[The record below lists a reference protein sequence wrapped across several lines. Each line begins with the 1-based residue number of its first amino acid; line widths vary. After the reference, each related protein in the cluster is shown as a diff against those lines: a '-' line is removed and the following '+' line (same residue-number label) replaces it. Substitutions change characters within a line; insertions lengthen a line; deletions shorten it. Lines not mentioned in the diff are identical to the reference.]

1 MYIFLRSFLR
11 KVFSIFKLGLVKNKD
26 LRNLQQTFIDYTCLL
41 NKLNFYLL
49 FEKKLDKVKSKST
62 VDINFLVESK
72 SQNGQDLFALISNDF
87 KNGGVFIE
95 FGAYD
100 GVIFSNT
107 HLLEK
112 QFGWTGILI
121 DPIPSHYESMRQNR
135 KCRLIHGA
143 ITAEHQES
151 VLIEELP
158 ASDLSRFVG
167 KRKIFKKVHEVKA
180 LTLQEVID
188 QNLTSKEID
197 FLSIDIE
204 GDDIEILKS
213 LDLSRYKIKAI
224 CVEHNYREGSDKI
237 IDFMYKNRYDL
248 VYSEFSKN
256 DYWFELRR

>member
-11 KVFSIFKLGLVKNKD
+11 KVFSTFNLGLVKNKD
-26 LRNLQQTFIDYTCLL
+26 LVNLQQTFIDFTCLL

-49 FEKKLDKVKSKST
+49 FDKKLDEIKSKSYSN
-62 VDINFLVESK
+62 INFLVESK
-72 SQNGQDLFALISNDF
+72 SQNGQDLFALLSNNF
-87 KNGGVFIE
+87 KSSGVFIE

-121 DPIPSHYESMRQNR
+121 DPIPNHYESMKQNR
-135 KCRLIHGA
+135 NCKLIHGA

-158 ASDLSRFVG
+158 ASDLSRFVN

-188 QNLTSKEID
+188 NNLTSNEID

-204 GDDIEILKS
+204 GEDIEILKS

-224 CVEHNYREGSDKI
+224 CVEHN
-237 IDFMYKNRYDL
+237 F
-248 VYSEFSKN
+248 
-256 DYWFELRR
+256 